1 MSDVANMTGAA
12 ATGAAGSDSD
22 TGSLERE
29 LEELVADVEAA
40 GREWGV
46 RPDSREG
53 RFVSALLGAMG
64 WLGRLGAASRTSF
77 EALARENRAAAEMEL
92 ARAREITKAASIG
105 LTQARNAQIFLQ
117 VEQENVVARMIHET
131 LPLFIEKLQGALLLR
146 ERRWND
152 ALQRRRYAVVGLV
165 TLCLFLG
172 GYALRA
178 WEDGGPGDAL
188 SQCLEHSLVAQG
200 HLYCDVTSFA
210 RAVQ

>member
-1 MSDVANMTGAA
+1 
-12 ATGAAGSDSD
+12 
-22 TGSLERE
+22 
-29 LEELVADVEAA
+29 
-40 GREWGV
+40 
-46 RPDSREG
+46 
-53 RFVSALLGAMG
+53 MG

-92 ARAREITKAASIG
+92 TRAREITKAASIG

-117 VEQENVVARMIHET
+117 IEQENVVARMIHET
-131 LPLFIEKLQGALLLR
+131 LPLFVEKLQGALLLR

-165 TLCLFLG
+165 TLGLFLG
-172 GYALRA
+172 GYVLRA
-178 WEDGGPGDAL
+178 WEDGGPAAAL
-188 SQCLEHSLVAQG
+188 SQCLEHPLAAQG